1 MTELQVLK
9 SQFNIHCVSGDE
21 DVIIAFTY
29 SKEIAEY
36 MIQLLAGQKWD
47 KTTLF
52 YWEEVTP
59 VERISAN

>member
-1 MTELQVLK
+1 M
-9 SQFNIHCVSGDE
+9 SGDE

-36 MIQLLAGQKWD
+36 IIQVLGGQKWD
-47 KTTLF
+47 KITLF

>member
-36 MIQLLAGQKWD
+36 IIQVLGGQRWD

-52 YWEEVTP
+52 YWEEVTA
-59 VERISAN
+59 VERIINN